1 MPEPEQAINEAGE
14 APEDQDALFRALGE
28 RIREAA
34 GKMSEE
40 KDQDRMTTLEQ
51 LVIRMADLE
60 ATVYR
65 VDATRQV
72 QFGLSPLEKWLNE
85 RIIIYQEPGNSRF
98 EGTLKDFGPGW
109 VEIDRGMG
117 PLLLFIGP
125 GTLISS
131 AKEV

>member
-1 MPEPEQAINEAGE
+1 MSESKDRMPEPDDEGRYNV
-14 APEDQDALFRALGE
+14 L
-28 RIREAA
+28 
-34 GKMSEE
+34 
-40 KDQDRMTTLEQ
+40 DR

-72 QFGLSPLEKWLNE
+72 QFGLSPQKKWLNE
-85 RIIIYQEPGNSRF
+85 PIIIYQDPNNSRF

-109 VEIDRGMG
+109 VEIDRGQG
-117 PLLLFIGP
+117 PLVLFIGP
-125 GTLISS
+125 GTLIAS